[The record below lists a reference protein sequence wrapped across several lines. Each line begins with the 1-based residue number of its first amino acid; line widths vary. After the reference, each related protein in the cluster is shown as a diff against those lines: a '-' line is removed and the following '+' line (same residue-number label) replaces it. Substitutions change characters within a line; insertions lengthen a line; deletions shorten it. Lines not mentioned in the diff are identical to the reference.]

1 MPAFQGSGGLS
12 VGAVTSSHILDGE
25 ITNVDISAVAE
36 IVMSKMA
43 TSTSSDF
50 ASLISDESGTGNVA
64 FTTSPTFVTPALGT
78 PASGVLTNATGL
90 NLVGGV
96 VGVLPLAKGGT
107 NSPTAQTAI
116 NTLSNIAGATNE
128 YVLTKDTGTGNALWK
143 LGGAS
148 WSGITINADKDW
160 KYYSVS
166 NMFHQPITLGTNSKT
181 LSSESYALR
190 TVDVSGSGTL
200 TIGGGASLDI
210 I

>member
-25 ITNVDISAVAE
+25 IKNVDISAVAE

-43 TSTSSDF
+43 TSSSSDF

-78 PASGVLTNATGL
+78 PVSGVMTNVTGL
-90 NLVGGV
+90 NLIGGV
-96 VGVLPLAKGGT
+96 TGVLPIANGGT
-107 NSPTAQTAI
+107 NGNNAQTGM
-116 NTLSNIAGATNE
+116 NNLSQVSTGTNE
-128 YVLTKDTGTGNALWK
+128 YVLTKDTASGNALWK
-143 LGGAS
+143 SGGAS
-148 WSGITINADKDW
+148 WSSIAINADKNW
-160 KYYSVS
+160 NYYSVS